1 MASLKEANEVLVGK
15 KVKIALDKEKKSFSE
30 EMQEFEG
37 KVGTITE
44 VKHAMPF
51 SSGIFYFEIEYPDG
65 TKAGVV
71 DTWGKIIKE
80 EER

>member
-15 KVKIALDKEKKSFSE
+15 KVKIVLDEEKELFSE
-30 EMQEFEG
+30 KMQEFEG

-51 SSGIFYFEIEYPDG
+51 SSGIFYFEIEYQRQG
-65 TKAGVV
+65 LLIRG
-71 DTWGKIIKE
+71 GK
-80 EER
+80 